1 MNIAEDQTQPKYINH
16 SLITR
21 LISGEPITVDIN
33 KNERHTFTPYATM
46 LFSVN
51 DTINFNETKI
61 SITDRFWVVPF
72 TATFVDDDNSRDINI
87 LDKIT
92 NDKALQIIATKAIC
106 AFEQVLQNGRF
117 TIPKIVKDETRQYFF
132 ECNNVEEFCTLYP
145 IKLFMFK
152 SRYYEE
158 YCKWCKLNNREPVSN
173 SQFGK
178 RVLALGYKAE
188 RYSFR
193 K

>member
-1 MNIAEDQTQPKYINH
+1 MNIAEDQKQPKYINN

-21 LISGEPITVDIN
+21 LISGEPIGVDL
-33 KNERHTFTPYATM
+33 KGNERQDFTPYATM
-46 LFSVN
+46 IFS
-51 DTINFNETKI
+51 INEVIDFKETGLY
-61 SITDRFWVVPF
+61 ITDRFWVVPF
-72 TATFVDDDNSRDINI
+72 EATFIDGDNSRDINI
-87 LDKIT
+87 IEKLT
-92 NDKALQIIATKAIC
+92 TPRALQIIATKSLQ
-106 AFEQVLQNGRF
+106 AFEKVLQNGRF
-117 TIPKIVKDETRQYFF
+117 TIPKAVEDATRQYFF

-158 YCKWCKLNNREPVSN
+158 YCKWCKFNNREPVSN